1 MSIKYL
7 APVDLGNNEL
17 QNVLAHIVSAD
28 PTGIEGKVIYNSTGH
43 VWKYYNGTSWVDP
56 LARANHSGTQ
66 SASTISDLA
75 GVVKAYHLD
84 EFATPSNDVPWNS
97 KKITGLADPTAAQ
110 DAATK
115 AYADALST
123 GLDFKASVRLAST
136 VNLGALTGLL
146 TVDGVTVVAGDRVL
160 VKNQTSGAQNGIWV
174 ASAGAWARATDADSS
189 AEVTSGMYVFVSEGT
204 TNADSSW
211 VLSTNDPIVLATTV
225 LTFVQFSGA
234 GQLTAGN
241 GIAITANSIAT
252 NADSTMFQYNSGVLA
267 LTALYSARKFSAAI
281 GDGSTTAI
289 VVTHNLATRDLQA
302 TVIRSTTPWDII
314 HCDIEMTTT
323 NTTTFRFTTAPTSGQ
338 YRVVIVG

>member
-28 PTGIEGKVIYNSTGH
+28 PTGIEAKVIYNSTGH

-66 SASTISDLA
+66 LAATISDFNTA
-75 GVVKAYHLD
+75 VRTNRLD
-84 EFATPSNDVPWNS
+84 QMATPTADVALGS
-97 KKITGLADPTAAQ
+97 QKITGLADPTAAQ

-123 GLDFKASVRLAST
+123 GLDFKASVRVATTANITLS
-136 VNLGALTGLL
+136 GAQTI
-146 TVDGVTVVAGDRVL
+146 DGVSVIAGDRVL
-160 VKNQTSGAQNGIWV
+160 VKNQSTGANNGIYV
-174 ASAGAWARATDADSS
+174 AAAGAWARATDADSS

-204 TNADSSW
+204 ANADSSW
-211 VLSTNDPIVLATTV
+211 VLSTNDPIVLATTA

-267 LTALYSARKFSAAI
+267 LTSLYSARKFSAAI

-302 TVIRSTTPWDII
+302 TVLRATTPWDII

-323 NTTTFRFTTAPTSGQ
+323 NTTTFRFTTAPTSNQ